1 MYPIGVYLHIYIDSE
16 VTPSFALMDIQGS
29 VIVTYV
35 YQLVDG
41 EVCLLILARCLQSLF
56 AIPRSRST
64 RSNTVNLTLHQRF
77 NLNPFDQKLLQGGR

>member
-1 MYPIGVYLHIYIDSE
+1 MYPLGVYLHTYTDSE

-41 EVCLLILARCLQSLF
+41 EVCLLILACCLQSLF

-77 NLNPFDQKLLQGGR
+77 SLNPRDQKLLQGGR